1 MCVKLC
7 IHFFSFSSC
16 QSEIVPVQQACWK
29 YKYNNLFRCIT
40 KLREVDTVAFGARS
54 RRLQLNAHIIW
65 NTVDSV
71 AEVICIL
78 TLKHI
83 YNPNGCHLKKTSN
96 YSSGD
101 MYYHHINVC
110 TYEQQL
116 VKNGWS
122 IFFYFF
128 FYQGSQLGWISL
140 VIQIKNKHVSQP
152 DISSPQRNHIL
163 LNQTL
168 LPFIGNTINSRA
180 LFEWSNLAS
189 SSHGV

>member
-83 YNPNGCHLKKTSN
+83 YNPNGCHLKKHQIIVQAICIITILMFVLMSSN
-96 YSSGD
+96 SWKMAGRFFF
-101 MYYHHINVC
+101 
-110 TYEQQL
+110 
-116 VKNGWS
+116 
-122 IFFYFF
+122 IFFF
-128 FYQGSQLGWISL
+128 IRVPSL
-140 VIQIKNKHVSQP
+140 DEYPWLFRLKINTFLNLIFLLPKGITYCLIKP
-152 DISSPQRNHIL
+152 YYPL
-163 LNQTL
+163 LETL
-168 LPFIGNTINSRA
+168 LTAERFLS
-180 LFEWSNLAS
+180 
-189 SSHGV
+189 GVI